1 MSENLTNRHEF
12 LFLYDIRMANP
23 NGDPDENRPRRLPD
37 GTFYVTDVRLKRF
50 VRDWLKANGEQ
61 ILVDRPEDAAT
72 NLAGRLRHF
81 LDPKNTPKS
90 VEDLAEK
97 YRKLAKDLAN
107 NKDEAGRTVVDII
120 LKAFIDARLFGSS
133 LAFKDWDIKAHPKTL
148 TGAVQMNMGEVL
160 NRAEE
165 VDIAGTSIFGS
176 SEEKTQG
183 TFTTFYGL
191 RYALIAFNG
200 VANEHSA
207 GQSMLSDADYGKFLH
222 ALWKSVGG
230 APTANT
236 RSKTG
241 QVPRLLLDVTYKSK
255 SEFQFGR
262 LMEYVDLNR
271 NEGIASPK
279 DFALDM
285 SRLVERLTAC
295 PHVEKVRCAVH
306 PDLQT
311 KPADLPW
318 ESIEGGTWEKFDPD
332 AAQPQ
337 GK

>member
-1 MSENLTNRHEF
+1 
-12 LFLYDIRMANP
+12 
-23 NGDPDENRPRRLPD
+23 
-37 GTFYVTDVRLKRF
+37 VTDVRLKRF
-50 VRDWLKANGEQ
+50 VRDWLKAQGEQ

-81 LDPKNTPKS
+81 LDPKNTPES
-90 VEDLAEK
+90 VKDLAEN
-97 YRKLAKDLAN
+97 YRNLAKDLAN
-107 NKDEAGRTVVDII
+107 NKDEAGRTVVRII
-120 LKAFIDARLFGSS
+120 LQSFIDARLFGSS

-148 TGAVQMNMGEVL
+148 TGAVQMNIGEVL
-160 NRAEE
+160 NRADE

-207 GQSMLSDADYGKFLH
+207 GQSSLTDADYERFLH

-241 QVPRLLLDVTYKSK
+241 QIPRLLLDVTYKPK

-262 LMEYVDLNR
+262 LMEYVDLDR
-271 NEGIASPK
+271 HEGLASPK
-279 DFALDM
+279 DYTLDM
-285 SRLVERLTAC
+285 SRIVERLKAC
-295 PHVEKVRCAVH
+295 LHVEKVRCAAH
-306 PDLQT
+306 PDLKT
-311 KPADLPW
+311 NPAKLPW
-318 ESIEGGTWEKFDPD
+318 QAGQVDGQRAAPDDPANQTVDGQRFWEKFDPD
-332 AAQPQ
+332 AAIDAVQAQ
-337 GK
+337 GT